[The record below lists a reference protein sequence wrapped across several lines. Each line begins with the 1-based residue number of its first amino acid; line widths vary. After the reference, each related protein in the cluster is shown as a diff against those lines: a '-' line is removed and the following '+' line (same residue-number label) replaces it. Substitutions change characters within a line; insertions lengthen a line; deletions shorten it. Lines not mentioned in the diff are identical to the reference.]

1 MKDYMDALLM
11 NALGKRELVENW
23 WSSPNWTFDMNTPA
37 EMWQKEQ
44 DKVVDYLLQMLCGGY
59 GNGE

>member
-1 MKDYMDALLM
+1 M

>member
-1 MKDYMDALLM
+1 MKEYMDALLL
-11 NALGKRELVENW
+11 NALGNSELVQNW
-23 WSSPNWTFDMNTPA
+23 WSSPNWTFDMHTPA

-44 DKVVDYLLQMLCGGY
+44 DKVIDYLLQMLCGGY